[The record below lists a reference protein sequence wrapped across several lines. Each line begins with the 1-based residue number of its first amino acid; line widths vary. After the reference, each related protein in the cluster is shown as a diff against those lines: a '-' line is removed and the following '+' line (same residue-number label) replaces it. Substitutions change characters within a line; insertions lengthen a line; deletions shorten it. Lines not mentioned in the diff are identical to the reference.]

1 MMFEELSILGM
12 SFLLMAQLNQ
22 EEVLQRVASSMTT
35 ETPNVQIWKKFNCHL
50 KIELHKNIDEL

>member
-35 ETPNVQIWKKFNCHL
+35 ETPNVPIWKKL
-50 KIELHKNIDEL
+50 IAT